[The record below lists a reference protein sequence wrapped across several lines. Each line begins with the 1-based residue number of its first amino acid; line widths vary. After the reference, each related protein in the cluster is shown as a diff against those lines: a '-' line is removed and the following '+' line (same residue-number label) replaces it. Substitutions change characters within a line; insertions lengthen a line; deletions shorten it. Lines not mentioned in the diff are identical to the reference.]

1 MKRIL
6 SFIAVFAL
14 LLTSCTGPQGPPGFD
29 GFDGFD
35 GIDGVNGEDGGLIVA
50 SAFEI
55 EVSFNP
61 DNNFEFIESYG
72 FEVLPSDVTLVYIEW
87 ENDDG
92 EPIWRL
98 LTQTEY
104 FNDGVLVYNYDFTQQ
119 NVRFF
124 LDGTVDFNTLD
135 DTYTQNQAF
144 RVVVVPADNIDG
156 LDTSNFDVIMGASAV
171 ESFEIR

>member
-1 MKRIL
+1 MKRVL
-6 SFIAVFAL
+6 SFISVFAL

-29 GFDGFD
+29 GFDGID
-35 GIDGVNGEDGGLIVA
+35 GIDGQDGGLIVA

-55 EVSFNP
+55 EVNFNA
-61 DNNFEFIESYG
+61 DNNFEFVEAYG

-87 ENDDG
+87 ENDEG

-104 FNDGVLVYNYDFTQQ
+104 FDNGVLVYNYDFTQQ
-119 NVRFF
+119 DVRFF
-124 LDGTVDFNTLD
+124 LDGTIDFNTLD
-135 DTYTQNQAF
+135 DTWTQNQAF

-156 LDTSNFDVIMGASAV
+156 LDTSNFDVIMNANAIK
-171 ESFEIR
+171 SFDIR

>member
-1 MKRIL
+1 MKHIL
-6 SFIAVFAL
+6 FFIAVFAL

-29 GFDGFD
+29 GFDG
-35 GIDGVNGEDGGLIVA
+35 INGEDGGLIVA

-55 EVSFNP
+55 EVNFNA
-61 DNNFEFIESYG
+61 DNNFQFVESYG

-87 ENDDG
+87 DNDAG

-119 NVRFF
+119 DVRFF
-124 LDGTVDFNTLD
+124 LDGTIDFNTQD
-135 DTYTQNQAF
+135 DTWTQNQAF

-156 LDTSNFDVIMGASAV
+156 LDTSDLNLIMDASTIK
-171 ESFEIR
+171 SFNIR

>member
-1 MKRIL
+1 MKHIL

-29 GFDGFD
+29 GFDGID
-35 GIDGVNGEDGGLIVA
+35 GIDGQDGGLIVA

-55 EVSFNP
+55 EVDFNA
-61 DNNFEFIESYG
+61 DNNFQFVEPYG

-87 ENDDG
+87 ENDAG

-124 LDGTVDFNTLD
+124 LDGTIDFNTLD
-135 DTYTQNQAF
+135 DTWTKNQAF

-156 LDTSNFDVIMGASAV
+156 LDTSDFNLIMDAGAIDSFD
-171 ESFEIR
+171 IR

>member
-6 SFIAVFAL
+6 SFITVFAL
-14 LLTSCTGPQGPPGFD
+14 LFTSCTGDQGPPGFD
-29 GFDGFD
+29 GFDG
-35 GIDGVNGEDGGLIVA
+35 IDGQDGGLIVA

-55 EVSFNP
+55 EINFNAN
-61 DNNFEFIESYG
+61 NNFQFVEPYG
-72 FEVLPSDVTLVYIEW
+72 FEVAPSDVTLVYIEW
-87 ENDDG
+87 ETDAG

-124 LDGTVDFNTLD
+124 LDGTIDFSTLD
-135 DTYTQNQAF
+135 DTWTQNQAF

-156 LDTSNFDVIMGASAV
+156 LDISNFNLIMNASAI
-171 ESFEIR
+171 ESFDMR

>member
-6 SFIAVFAL
+6 SFITVFTL
-14 LLTSCTGPQGPPGFD
+14 LLTSCTGEQGPPGFD
-29 GFDGFD
+29 GFDG
-35 GIDGVNGEDGGLIVA
+35 IDGEDGGLVFA

-55 EVSFNP
+55 EVNFNA
-61 DNNFEFIESYG
+61 DNNFQFTEPYG
-72 FEVLPSDVTLVYIEW
+72 FEVFPSDVTLVYIEW
-87 ENDDG
+87 ETDAG

-104 FNDGVLVYNYDFTQQ
+104 FNDGILVYNYDFTQQ
-119 NVRFF
+119 DVKFF

-135 DTYTQNQAF
+135 DTWTQNQVF
-144 RVVVVPADNIDG
+144 RVVVVPAINIDG
-156 LDTSNFDVIMGASAV
+156 LDTSDFNLIMDASAI

>member
-1 MKRIL
+1 MTAKPI
-6 SFIAVFAL
+6 
-14 LLTSCTGPQGPPGFD
+14 
-29 GFDGFD
+29 D